1 MTNGDGAVKTAA
13 KMFWRTRSFWLCALL
28 VISTCMLIGYLI
40 GNWTAANGAKSVL
53 AQQEQAYKEAGDAR
67 KDVLAQCLTNNERLT
82 ARLAALGDKATD
94 ATKAAADALQKLS
107 GDVQTET
114 KE

>member
-13 KMFWRTRSFWLCALL
+13 KMFWRTRSFWFCALL

-53 AQQEQAYKEAGDAR
+53 AQQEQAYEEASEAR
-67 KDVLAQCLTNNERLT
+67 KAILSQCLTNNERLT
-82 ARLAALGDKATD
+82 ARLANLGDKATD

-107 GDVQTET
+107 VDAQNESQ
-114 KE
+114 E